1 MAQKLLTQDIQVLL
15 HLSAVADVFPAAP
28 FNGSNS
34 TLFIP
39 LHQPFQ
45 QVNLKVQGI
54 CTCTWKQRQKLLPR
68 KTLSVHT
75 QAYYFCVMQ
84 TWHEAI

>member
-1 MAQKLLTQDIQVLL
+1 MPCVFTRAGVILQHLMAQKLLTQDIQVLL

-45 QVNLKVQGI
+45 QVHLKVQGI
-54 CTCTWKQRQKLLPR
+54 CTCTW
-68 KTLSVHT
+68 
-75 QAYYFCVMQ
+75 
-84 TWHEAI
+84 HEAI